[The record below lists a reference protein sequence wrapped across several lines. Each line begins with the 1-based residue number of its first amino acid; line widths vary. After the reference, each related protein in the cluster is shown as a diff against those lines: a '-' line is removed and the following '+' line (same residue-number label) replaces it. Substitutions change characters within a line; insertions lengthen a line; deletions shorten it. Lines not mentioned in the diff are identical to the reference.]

1 MNYAN
6 AQRTERAD
14 DASESLITGNLTLV
28 KRIAHH
34 IMGKLPA
41 SIELDDLIQAGML
54 GLIEAASHY
63 DPSRGA
69 SFETYAG
76 IRIRGAILDE
86 VRKSDWT
93 PRSVHRRYRSITDAI
108 NELQSVN
115 GEQPTDQDIADH
127 LGMPL
132 DEYHDILR
140 DSASCRLF
148 SLNQPFA
155 DSDRTQEVAAHDFD
169 EPDDALEEI
178 QFRNRLAKAIERLPE
193 RERLVLSLYYQR
205 DMNLKEVGMV
215 LEVSESRVCQIHG
228 QALLRL
234 RAKLGDYAD
243 YLESKL

>member
-1 MNYAN
+1 MSYAQPVS
-6 AQRTERAD
+6 ARTEH
-14 DASESLITGNLTLV
+14 ASEKLITSNLVLV

-34 IMGKLPA
+34 IMAKLPA
-41 SIELDDLIQAGML
+41 SIELDDLVQAGML

-63 DPSRGA
+63 DESRGA

-93 PRSVHRRYRSITDAI
+93 PRSVHRRYRSITEAI
-108 NELQSVN
+108 AELQSES
-115 GEQPTDQDIADH
+115 GQHPGDQQIADH
-127 LGMPL
+127 LEMPL
-132 DEYHDILR
+132 EEYHAILR

-148 SLNQPFA
+148 SLDQPFA
-155 DSDRTQEVAAHDFD
+155 DSDRTQEVASSDHA

-178 QFRNRLAKAIERLPE
+178 QFGDRLAAAIEKLPE
-193 RERLVLSLYYQR
+193 RERMVLSLYYQR
-205 DMNLKEVGMV
+205 DMNLKEVGAI

-243 YLESKL
+243 YLENK

>member
-1 MNYAN
+1 MSYATAKV
-6 AQRTERAD
+6 AQR
-14 DASESLITGNLTLV
+14 DALSESLITDNLTLV

-34 IMGKLPA
+34 IMAKLPA

-76 IRIRGAILDE
+76 IRIRGSILDE

-93 PRSVHRRYRSITDAI
+93 PRSVHRRYRNITEAI
-108 NELQSVN
+108 NELQTTT
-115 GEQPTDQDIADH
+115 GEQPGDQQIADH
-127 LGMPL
+127 LGIPL
-132 DEYHDILR
+132 DEYHAIVR

-155 DSDRTQEVAAHDFD
+155 DSDRAQEVQSFDHD
-169 EPDDALEEI
+169 EPDDALEAT
-178 QFRNRLAKAIERLPE
+178 QFRVRLAEAISRLPE
-193 RERLVLSLYYQR
+193 RERLVLSLYYQQ

-243 YLESKL
+243 YLEDKL

>member
-1 MNYAN
+1 MTYA
-6 AQRTERAD
+6 RAAAATPD
-14 DASESLITGNLTLV
+14 TTSETLINDNLTLV

-34 IMGKLPA
+34 IMAKLPA

-76 IRIRGAILDE
+76 IRIRGSILDE

-93 PRSVHRRYRSITDAI
+93 PRSVHRRYRNITEAI
-108 NELQSVN
+108 SQLQ
-115 GEQPTDQDIADH
+115 GETGQHPSDQDIADH
-127 LGMPL
+127 LSMPL
-132 DEYHDILR
+132 AEYHAILR

-148 SLNQPFA
+148 SLDQPFA
-155 DSDRTQEVAAHDFD
+155 DSDRTQEVASTDHA
-169 EPDDALEEI
+169 EPDDAFAQT
-178 QFRNRLAKAIERLPE
+178 QFNDRLQEAISKLPE
-193 RERLVLSLYYQR
+193 RERLVLSLYYQQ
-205 DMNLKEVGMV
+205 DMNLKEVGMI

-234 RAKLGDYAD
+234 KARLGDYAD
-243 YLESKL
+243 YLEDKL

>member
-1 MNYAN
+1 MSYAP
-6 AQRTERAD
+6 AALATSATE
-14 DASESLITGNLTLV
+14 SEHLINQNLTLV

-34 IMGKLPA
+34 IMAKLPA

-93 PRSVHRRYRSITDAI
+93 PRSVHRRYRNITEAI
-108 NELQSVN
+108 AELQAST
-115 GEQPTDQDIADH
+115 GQHPSDQEIANH
-127 LGMPL
+127 LDMPL
-132 DEYHDILR
+132 DEYHAILR
-140 DSASCRLF
+140 DTTNCRLF
-148 SLNQPFA
+148 SLDQPYV
-155 DSDRTQEVAAHDFD
+155 DSDRTQEVASTDFA
-169 EPDDALEEI
+169 EPDSALEES
-178 QFRNRLAKAIERLPE
+178 QFTEKLAQAIARLPE
-193 RERLVLSLYYQR
+193 RERLVLSLYYQQ

-234 RAKLGDYAD
+234 KARMGDYAD
-243 YLESKL
+243 YLEQKL

>member
-1 MNYAN
+1 MSYAPV
-6 AQRTERAD
+6 AVAPTATE
-14 DASESLITGNLTLV
+14 SERLISENLTLV

-34 IMGKLPA
+34 IMAKLPA

-93 PRSVHRRYRSITDAI
+93 PRSVHRRYRNITEAI
-108 NELQSVN
+108 ADLQARTGKDPS
-115 GEQPTDQDIADH
+115 DQEIADH
-127 LGMPL
+127 LDMPL
-132 DEYHDILR
+132 EEYHAILR
-140 DSASCRLF
+140 DSTSCRLF
-148 SLNQPFA
+148 SLDQPYV
-155 DSDRTQEVAAHDFD
+155 DSGRTQEVESTDFA
-169 EPDDALEEI
+169 EPDSALEET
-178 QFRNRLAKAIERLPE
+178 QFADRLAEAIGRLPE
-193 RERLVLSLYYQR
+193 RERLVLSLYYQK

-234 RAKLGDYAD
+234 KARMGDYAD
-243 YLESKL
+243 YLEGKL

>member
-1 MNYAN
+1 MSYAPV
-6 AQRTERAD
+6 AVAPTATE
-14 DASESLITGNLTLV
+14 SERLISENLTLV

-34 IMGKLPA
+34 IMAKLPA

-93 PRSVHRRYRSITDAI
+93 PRSVHRRYRNITEAI
-108 NELQSVN
+108 ADLQARTGKDPS
-115 GEQPTDQDIADH
+115 DQEIADH
-127 LGMPL
+127 LDMPL
-132 DEYHDILR
+132 EEYHSILR
-140 DSASCRLF
+140 DSTSCRLF
-148 SLNQPFA
+148 SLDQPYV
-155 DSDRTQEVAAHDFD
+155 DSGRTQEVESTDFA
-169 EPDDALEEI
+169 EPDSALEET
-178 QFRNRLAKAIERLPE
+178 QFTDRLAEAIGRLPE
-193 RERLVLSLYYQR
+193 RERLVLSLYYQK

-234 RAKLGDYAD
+234 KARMGDYAD
-243 YLESKL
+243 YLEGKL